1 MGFCLFKE
9 AANRELFFAVN
20 SSHVEEVLP
29 QRDSPEGQPVC
40 LLKFSIS
47 PKKFRPLVIGTRLDV
62 QNFLMQSAKIGVR
75 KIECQTFMGDSKKLR
90 PAPLLLNKTDR
101 IVIVR
106 EMMPEEFAR
115 SGIASATASE
125 IMLEDGSLKI
135 IAERPGVFAARAN
148 ADRKV
153 PILDP
158 DG

>member
-47 PKKFRPLVIGTRLDV
+47 PKKFRPLVIGTRRDV
-62 QNFLMQSAKIGVR
+62 QDFLMKSAKIGVR
-75 KIECQTFMGDSKKLR
+75 KIECQTFVGDKKLR
-90 PAPLLLNKTDR
+90 AAPLLLNKTDR
-101 IVIVR
+101 IIIVR
-106 EMMPEEFAR
+106 EMMPEEFMR

-158 DG
+158 GG

>member
-9 AANRELFFAVN
+9 ASDRGLFFAVN

-29 QRDSPEGQPVC
+29 QRDSATGDPVC
-40 LLKFSIS
+40 LLKFTLM
-47 PKKFRPLVIGTRLDV
+47 PKKFRPLVLGTRRDV
-62 QNFLMQSAKIGVR
+62 QDFLMKSAKIGVR
-75 KIECQTFMGDSKKLR
+75 KIECQTFFGDKKLR

-101 IVIVR
+101 IMIVR
-106 EMMPEEFAR
+106 EMMPEEFSR

-135 IAERPGVFAARAN
+135 IAERPGVFASRAN

-153 PILDP
+153 PILEI
-158 DG
+158 

>member
-1 MGFCLFKE
+1 MGFCLFKD
-9 AANRELFFAVN
+9 ASGGELFFAVN

-29 QRDSPEGQPVC
+29 QRDSAEGHPVC
-40 LLKFSIS
+40 LLKFSVM

-62 QNFLMQSAKIGVR
+62 QDFLMKSAKIGVR
-75 KIECQTFMGDSKKLR
+75 KIECQTFMGDKKLR

-101 IVIVR
+101 IVLVR
-106 EMMPEEFAR
+106 ELMPEEFAR

-153 PILDP
+153 PILEP
-158 DG
+158 